1 MLIPYVDENL
11 VLKYKAAF
19 ILSLYNFYSYAITK
33 SINLDFLE
41 RRTTFLLLLRFY
53 LSILDFKFCSEFSML
68 MPVTQKTLH
77 ELLIRNFKKKILKS
91 CTAQYFG
98 ACTCT

>member
-1 MLIPYVDENL
+1 MGIWPS
-11 VLKYKAAF
+11 F
-19 ILSLYNFYSYAITK
+19 FPCIISTPMQSQK

-68 MPVTQKTLH
+68 MLVTQKTLH

-91 CTAQYFG
+91 CTAPYFG
-98 ACTCT
+98 PCTCT